1 MEIAFVWV
9 MCAVTAAVIAGGK
22 QRSVFGW
29 FLLGLLFS
37 VFAVVMVAFL
47 PRAER
52 RPMATSGKQTAEL
65 ATPLPV
71 VDPRPPRGRTA
82 LTKAAVRT
90 LDFMSPPELS
100 PAEKQRSRQ
109 DDGIGTAAALVIG
122 GIGILVLITL
132 IVVTS

>member
-9 MCAVTAAVIAGGK
+9 MCAITAAVIAGGK
-22 QRSVFGW
+22 QRSAFGW

-47 PRAER
+47 PRAE
-52 RPMATSGKQTAEL
+52 PE
-65 ATPLPV
+65 PLPV
-71 VDPRPPRGRTA
+71 AEPR
-82 LTKAAVRT
+82 
-90 LDFMSPPELS
+90 PPELS
-100 PAEKQRSRQ
+100 PAEKQRRRQ
-109 DDGIGTAAALVIG
+109 DDGIGLVIG